1 MNLED
6 NKIPNSKD
14 LFANKTK
21 HFLEPKFESN
31 FISTSSFFIKKET
44 DISESDDVLLFAI
57 YVKEQN
63 LTTLQKKIISSYKS
77 VGFKVVTIIACSDIN
92 YYCGSDQTDSDIEI
106 IRENRGYD
114 FGSWTTAVNVLV
126 DTLGNGL

>member
-1 MNLED
+1 MAFFEKEPENNNKLLSEDKVFKLLNEKQEDNYLED

-63 LTTLQKKIISSYKS
+63 LTTLQKKIIS
-77 VGFKVVTIIACSDIN
+77 A
-92 YYCGSDQTDSDIEI
+92 
-106 IRENRGYD
+106 
-114 FGSWTTAVNVLV
+114 
-126 DTLGNGL
+126 